1 MLPIDLLRCCNIC
14 NNCAIDKC
22 RILRDRMRKEEPS
35 FSLAVGYDHSFRVS
49 VAGRGRSI
57 GKLVVPCNA
66 VERAVVA

>member
-1 MLPIDLLRCCNIC
+1 
-14 NNCAIDKC
+14 
-22 RILRDRMRKEEPS
+22 MRKEEPS